1 MDHWYL
7 IIIMR
12 AILFYKQFH
21 KLKGLWF
28 FTTRFMFTSSGVY
41 ISSNQQD
48 TAMNFN
54 RNLCAS
60 NKVCSKAADKYFT
73 ILNHSQLNWVW
84 DW

>member
-1 MDHWYL
+1 MVLHNKVYV
-7 IIIMR
+7 
-12 AILFYKQFH
+12 H
-21 KLKGLWF
+21 KL
-28 FTTRFMFTSSGVY
+28 RV

-60 NKVCSKAADKYFT
+60 NKVRSKAPDKYFT